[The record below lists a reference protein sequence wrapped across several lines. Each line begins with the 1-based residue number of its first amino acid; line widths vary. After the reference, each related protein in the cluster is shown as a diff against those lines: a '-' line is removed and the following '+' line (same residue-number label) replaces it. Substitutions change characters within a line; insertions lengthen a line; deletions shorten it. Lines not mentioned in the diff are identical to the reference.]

1 MREGGRKG
9 RGGREGGKEGEGGKE
24 MEGEGG
30 RKGVRERE
38 GGKERE
44 DQDIL
49 YITGSH
55 QVGSWYLL
63 YKGIEGH
70 LL

>member
-1 MREGGRKG
+1 M
-9 RGGREGGKEGEGGKE
+9 
-24 MEGEGG
+24 
-30 RKGVRERE
+30 RERE